1 MRILKL
7 PVYIAVTQTGCILC
21 TTHFPVGGEYP
32 PDVIFGRIPGEP
44 PDVHFG
50 EVGRKA
56 PPFPILLG
64 DFDLEREP
72 RLLSCLHQEVL
83 GEPGLL
89 WDVLN
94 LPSAQ
99 EGRDGGGGRAGADVP
114 AVGRAG

>member
-21 TTHFPVGGEYP
+21 TTNFPVGGEYP
-32 PDVIFGRIPGEP
+32 PDVLFGRIPGEP
-44 PDVHFG
+44 PNVRFG
-50 EVGRKA
+50 EVGGKA

-72 RLLSCLHQEVL
+72 RLLSRLHQEVL
-83 GEPGLL
+83 GEPGSLR
-89 WDVLN
+89 DVLD

-99 EGRDGGGGRAGADVP
+99 EGRAGEGGRARADVP